1 MEQMAEQV
9 AGSHYQRLHHMLS
22 ESNWSRAEVRRQ
34 LITDANA
41 QFGHGAA
48 LVFDES
54 AFAKKGEKSVGVARQ
69 WNGRLGKTENSQVG
83 VFAALVRDRA
93 CALVDGELFV
103 PKHWFDDPQRCQEA
117 GMPESLEFRTK
128 GQIALELLLRL
139 RREGLHYSHVV
150 FDAGYGHLPWLL
162 NNLDDEGETFLAE
175 IHADQGIYLENPQP
189 PLAERTEPRG
199 RAPKMLR
206 AQADVQTVTAWA
218 QAQPESAWR
227 RLSVRAGEKGDV
239 VAEYLSCRVFV
250 WDGKAPQARRW
261 HLLVRREIGGKKLK
275 FCFANA
281 KPQASLCRLASTQA
295 DRHSVERAFEDA
307 KSTCGMAGYQARG
320 WQAWHHHMALVMIAL
335 MFLAKERLAHRD
347 ITASM
352 LSCHDLIDILRHK
365 LPSKVKTDDDMA
377 DMITERHRRRLEAMQ
392 SAYQKQAKTL
402 RASK

>member
-1 MEQMAEQV
+1 MAEQV

-22 ESNWSRAEVRRQ
+22 ESNWSRAEVRQQ
-34 LITDANA
+34 LIVDTNT

-103 PKHWFDDPQRCQEA
+103 PEHWFDDPKRCREA
-117 GMPESLEFRTK
+117 GMPEDLEFRTK
-128 GQIALELLLRL
+128 GQIALDLLLRL

-162 NNLDDEGETFLAE
+162 NDLDDEGETFLAE

-189 PLAERTEPRG
+189 TVPERTAARG
-199 RAPKMLR
+199 KAPKMLR
-206 AQADVQTVTAWA
+206 AQTDVQTVSAWA

-239 VAEYLSCRVFV
+239 VAEYLTCRVFV
-250 WDGKAPQARRW
+250 WDGQAPQARRW

-281 KPQASLCRLASTQA
+281 KPQVSLRRLASMQA
-295 DRHSVERAFEDA
+295 DRHFVERAFEDA
-307 KSTCGMAGYQARG
+307 KSTCGMADYQARG

-335 MFLAKERLAHRD
+335 MFLAKERLAHRE

-377 DMITERHRRRLEAMQ
+377 EMITERHRRRLEAMQ
-392 SAYQKQAKTL
+392 SAYKKQPETL
-402 RASK
+402 GASQ